1 MIVWMKIIII
11 FFWNHFSLIDGTYWK
26 TLSKLKLDVFI
37 KKATDVLMHW
47 LKLSNM
53 ALIFFFYCFVFITH
67 WLWWRTYWSLIEQQ
81 IFVIDS
87 FLCIFHPKKISAVLI
102 VGSQIKWYQ
111 NKTKK
116 HIDTRKNL
124 LAFSS
129 LIMNQI
135 ESKYLQCKTKHKP
148 TNNIYTEQYNITSET
163 QRNPDRF
170 RYYYIVTSIHYR
182 SISLCCEDGTSLELN
197 LNILLSTLCFCTKP
211 TYIF

>member
-1 MIVWMKIIII
+1 M
-11 FFWNHFSLIDGTYWK
+11 HQ
-26 TLSKLKLDVFI
+26 LKLP
-37 KKATDVLMHW
+37 
-47 LKLSNM
+47 NM
-53 ALIFFFYCFVFITH
+53 ALIFCFYCFVFITH
-67 WLWWRTYWSLIEQQ
+67 WLWWRTYWPSIEQQ

-87 FLCIFHPKKISAVLI
+87 FLCIFHPKKKKKIVLY
-102 VGSQIKWYQ
+102 S
-111 NKTKK
+111 
-116 HIDTRKNL
+116 L
-124 LAFSS
+124 LAHKPNGIKMKQKNTQTHAKNHLDFSS

-135 ESKYLQCKTKHKP
+135 ESKYLQCKTKRKP

-163 QRNPDRF
+163 ERNPDRF